1 MQQFYLFSILFCFLG
16 ITNESFIEK
25 LLLAKTEANKLELK
39 NIKYLYACYPEGSE
53 ICGRAKNAKI
63 SVDNSFDCY
72 DEVIFSIKRHLIL
85 CLFLTYIRGHHLRK
99 I

>member
-1 MQQFYLFSILFCFLG
+1 MQKFYLFCLFFCFLEL
-16 ITNESFIEK
+16 TNESFIEK
-25 LLLAKTEANKLELK
+25 FLLPKTEANKIELK

-63 SVDNSFDCY
+63 SAENSFDCY
-72 DEVIFSIKRHLIL
+72 DQVIFSIKRHFIL
-85 CLFLTYIRGHHLRK
+85 FLFLTYIGVT